1 MFHVNSPE
9 IPDPLLADS
18 FHMLAFES
26 WDTPQ
31 HSEVSIRIE
40 RAEVAMLVL
49 KRRKGEEIIV
59 NERMRIVVVET
70 SDGSCSL
77 AFDAPES
84 DRIRRA
90 EIPPFEEAVI
100 QRTATAM
107 QVQR

>member
-1 MFHVNSPE
+1 MMP
-9 IPDPLLADS
+9 
-18 FHMLAFES
+18 M
-26 WDTPQ
+26 
-31 HSEVSIRIE
+31 
-40 RAEVAMLVL
+40 EVAMLVL

-59 NERMRIVVVET
+59 NERIRIFVVET
-70 SDGSCSL
+70 SSGGCSL

-100 QRTATAM
+100 QKTATAL